1 MGLTDISS
9 AALRRIGVFGGAF
22 DPPHRGHV
30 ALAQTAIEQL
40 QLDELRILPTGQ
52 AWHKTAVLSSAE
64 HRVAMVQL
72 AFGAN
77 DRVVVD
83 GRETH
88 RDGPTYTV
96 DTLAELKAEDPKA
109 QLFLIIGEDQA
120 RSLKSWHRWQELAD
134 FAIICVAARGDLT
147 GATGTFDAL
156 SAQLPTPVSLKM
168 PLTPVS
174 ATEIRQKVASG
185 QDIAPLVFDSVARYI
200 AQHHLYQ
207 SA

>member
-1 MGLTDISS
+1 LGLTES
-9 AALRRIGVFGGAF
+9 APAARRIGVFGGAF

-30 ALAQTAIEQL
+30 ALAQTAIAQL

-52 AWHKTAVLSSAE
+52 AWHKTTVLSDAR
-64 HRVAMVQL
+64 HRVAMAQL
-72 AFGAN
+72 TFADN

-83 GRETH
+83 ARETL
-88 RDGPTYTV
+88 RSGPTYTI
-96 DTLAELKAEDPKA
+96 DTLAELKAENPLA

-120 RSLKSWHRWQELAD
+120 RSLTTWHRWQELAD
-134 FAIICVAARGDLT
+134 FAIICVAARGDST
-147 GATGTFDAL
+147 GAAGTFDAL
-156 SAQLPTPVSLKM
+156 TARLPVLVQLKM

-174 ATEIRQKVASG
+174 ATEIRRKVASG